1 MPLGDREGVQTAK
14 PQVRRPAGQ
23 TGEAIPLHCN
33 PVSTEGDMT
42 TQTIST
48 VRWSSQRLAA
58 GFISLFIGVSMVFAV
73 GLSHIPAV
81 HNAAHDT
88 RHAIGF
94 PCH

>member
-1 MPLGDREGVQTAK
+1 
-14 PQVRRPAGQ
+14 
-23 TGEAIPLHCN
+23 
-33 PVSTEGDMT
+33 MT
-42 TQTIST
+42 TKTISN
-48 VRWSSQRLAA
+48 SISISQRAIA
-58 GFISLFIGVSMVFAV
+58 GLVSIFVGCSMVFMV